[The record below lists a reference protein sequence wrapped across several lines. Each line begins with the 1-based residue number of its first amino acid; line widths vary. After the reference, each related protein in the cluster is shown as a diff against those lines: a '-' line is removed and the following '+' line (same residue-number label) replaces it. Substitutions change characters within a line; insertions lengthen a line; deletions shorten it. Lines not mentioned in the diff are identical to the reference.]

1 MRKRKRKRKTGALAV
16 LLVFM
21 MTFAN
26 IFGMM
31 PVISVAAQEEKQQE
45 VTVERASELVYG
57 EQYLLVGGTAG
68 KTSGSEDDIYAVVGA
83 TTHSGSKAG
92 SVLDKVEVSGL
103 DFSDAENQLTAQ
115 ETNLWTAVE
124 GEDGT
129 VALYNEASN
138 KYMHFESGNRAVTL
152 TDGATYYEAVLTD
165 HHAAG
170 KALAFRL
177 GTWYLNFSE
186 SQNGFCAYDASGYSQ
201 DETKDTNQ
209 YAFYHVKKAEVSTTS
224 TVTRAT
230 AITAGKKYMLVGG
243 DSKSSTYQAVT
254 AQTHAG
260 SKVNSVLTGAE
271 IAGLDLSDLSNE
283 VTVSNEYLWTVKAGS
298 TEGTVALYNEAAGK
312 YLNFAEGAR
321 PVTLGDEPTEFALAQ
336 TDHHVAGI
344 AAAFHLNNYYLNYSD
359 SQNGFCAYDAS
370 SYSQDETKDTN
381 QYAFYEVKAGET
393 PDPAPTPDPDPSE
406 GEAKATL
413 LFCSDFQTGTEVS
426 PYQSVSDVPE
436 SLTSVMTNISK
447 AIYDDGVTKI
457 DRVLAVGDYTAYTG
471 RYNYDADATIGIQ
484 AFKNII
490 QNRWTDTDQFLFI
503 QGNHDQ
509 ANYPF
514 DEGANEYEDY
524 IVYCINTTYN
534 SSEMGGFPWMQGST
548 GSEAQVKKAAEKLG
562 DYLDSCITA
571 GETRPIFLMVHLPLH
586 FSGRTSSL
594 YGNGDNLY
602 SSYLFDVIN
611 TAAEDLDIVYLYGH
625 NHSKGWDNYIGG
637 SRVFKQ
643 PGDTILI
650 PDLTKKSGSTTD
662 SYTKEELNFTYMN
675 AGYIGYFHDA
685 TAADELT
692 ATVCRIYDDK
702 LVLSRYSED
711 GLIDIGSVGK
721 NNTRYNDSAMIPAT
735 ELTQATA
742 SPVQIDL
749 NQVAVPSVTLEAASG
764 KVGEKVALKATV
776 KHIKAASYKW
786 SIEDPAIADLTAEEN
801 TADVFCKKAGSTNVK
816 VTVTDTDGNTTV
828 GQAVLEVSYD
838 QTAGASAK
846 IQDADGNAVTT
857 AGKNERI
864 ILKGALAGIP
874 EVVSYKWSVSDS
886 ELAELEDADSAETA
900 VTFKGKGE
908 VTVTLLVTYKDAQGQ
923 QQTVTADTKVTV
935 SEIPTYKR
943 VAEIESGKSYLI
955 IGSSGKALDAEISPV
970 GGVACIAGTE
980 MQTADLDNAGDVI
993 KGEYSALLWTIEK
1006 DANGQYTLYNKA
1018 AKKYLS
1024 LSASERNVNL
1034 TDTPVKLSVEKG
1046 ALSNGSGSCVAFYN
1060 GTMYL
1065 NHSKSKQ
1072 AYCGYSGE
1080 TVTNANNQ
1088 FAIYELVGEEA
1099 VKTTYTV
1106 TFNSRGGSA
1115 VAAQTVEKG
1124 ARVTEPSAPTLE
1136 GYTFAGWYTD
1146 EACTTQWNFATG
1158 VVDRNLEL
1166 YAKWNEIEVP
1176 EPVIDTAELQKL
1188 VDEMDQVDLEKY
1200 EKDAAYDAFAAALQ
1214 NAKAVLADPESE
1226 QAVAEAK
1233 AALTEAYANLKLIE
1247 TPEPEPVIDTAELQ
1261 KLVDEMDQVDLEK
1274 YEKDAAYDAFT
1285 AALQNA
1291 KAVLADPESEQAVAE
1306 AKAAL
1311 TEAYANLKLI
1321 ETPEPTPEPTPTPTP
1336 GKDDKTPGTDKNN
1349 KTSGTGK
1356 DNKNPGKGT
1365 TTTTPAKGGSK
1376 VVPTG
1381 DNTEGMMVVL
1391 CMMAAAAGVIV
1402 IRKKSAEK

>member
-1 MRKRKRKRKTGALAV
+1 MRKRKTGALAV

-21 MTFAN
+21 MAFAN

-31 PVISVAAQEEKQQE
+31 PAISVAAQEEKQQE

-68 KTSGSEDDIYAVVGA
+68 KTSGSEDDLYAVVGA

-124 GEDGT
+124 GENGT
-129 VALYNEASN
+129 VALYNKASN

-152 TDGATYYEAVLTD
+152 TDEATYYEAVLTD

-186 SQNGFCAYDASGYSQ
+186 SQNGFCAYDASTYSQ
-201 DETKDTNQ
+201 NETKDTNQ

-370 SYSQDETKDTN
+370 TYSQNETKDTN
-381 QYAFYEVKAGET
+381 QYALYEVKSGVT
-393 PDPAPTPDPDPSE
+393 PTPTPDPDPSE
-406 GEAKATL
+406 GDAKATL

-548 GSEAQVKKAAEKLG
+548 GSEAQVKKAAQKLG
-562 DYLDSCITA
+562 DYLEGCITA
-571 GETRPIFLMVHLPLH
+571 GETRPIFIMVHLPLH

-637 SRVFKQ
+637 SRVFKR

-776 KHIKAASYKW
+776 KHIKASSYKW

-846 IQDADGNAVTT
+846 IQDADGNGVTT
-857 AGKNERI
+857 AGKNERM
-864 ILKGALAGIP
+864 ILKGALSGIP
-874 EVVSYKWSVSDS
+874 EVVSYKWSVSDP

-943 VAEIESGKSYLI
+943 AAEMEPGKSYLI
-955 IGSSGKALDAEISPV
+955 IGSSGKALNAEISPV

-980 MQTADLDNAGDVI
+980 MQTADLGNAGDVI

-1046 ALSNGSGSCVAFYN
+1046 ALSNGSGFCVAFYN

-1088 FAIYELVGEEA
+1088 FAIYELVGGEA

-1106 TFNSRGGSA
+1106 TFNSWGGSA
-1115 VAAQTVEKG
+1115 VTAQTVEKG
-1124 ARVTEPSAPTLE
+1124 AKVTEPSAPTLE

-1188 VDEMDQVDLEKY
+1188 VDEMDRVDLEKY
-1200 EKDAAYDAFAAALQ
+1200 EKDAAYDAFVAALQ
-1214 NAKAVLADPESE
+1214 NAKAVLTDPESE

-1247 TPEPEPVIDTAELQ
+1247 MPEPEP
-1261 KLVDEMDQVDLEK
+1261 
-1274 YEKDAAYDAFT
+1274 
-1285 AALQNA
+1285 
-1291 KAVLADPESEQAVAE
+1291 
-1306 AKAAL
+1306 
-1311 TEAYANLKLI
+1311 
-1321 ETPEPTPEPTPTPTP
+1321 TPEPTPEPEPTPTP
-1336 GKDDKTPGTDKNN
+1336 GKDDKTPGTDKND

-1365 TTTTPAKGGSK
+1365 TTTTPAKDSSK

-1381 DNTEGMMVVL
+1381 DSTEGMMVVL

>member
-1 MRKRKRKRKTGALAV
+1 MRKRKTGALAV

-31 PVISVAAQEEKQQE
+31 PAISVAAQEEKQQE

-68 KTSGSEDDIYAVVGA
+68 KTSGSEDDLYAVVGA

-103 DFSDAENQLTAQ
+103 DFSDAGNQLTAQ
-115 ETNLWTAVE
+115 ETNLWTAVK
-124 GEDGT
+124 GENGT
-129 VALYNEASN
+129 VALYNKVSD
-138 KYMHFESGNRAVTL
+138 KYMHLESGNRAVTL
-152 TDGATYYEAVLTD
+152 TDEATYYEAVLTD

-186 SQNGFCAYDASGYSQ
+186 SQNGFCAYDASTYSQ
-201 DETKDTNQ
+201 NETKDTNQ
-209 YAFYHVKKAEVSTTS
+209 YAFYHVKKAEGSTTS

-230 AITAGKKYMLVGG
+230 AITTGKKYMLVGG
-243 DSKSSTYQAVT
+243 DSKSGTYQAVT

-370 SYSQDETKDTN
+370 TYSQNETKDTN
-381 QYAFYEVKAGET
+381 QYALYEVKSGVT
-393 PDPAPTPDPDPSE
+393 PTPTPDPDPSE
-406 GEAKATL
+406 GDAKATL

-514 DEGANEYEDY
+514 DEGANEYEDS

-548 GSEAQVKKAAEKLG
+548 GSEAQVKKAAQKLG
-562 DYLDSCITA
+562 DYLEGCITA
-571 GETRPIFLMVHLPLH
+571 GETRPIFIMVHLPLH

-637 SRVFKQ
+637 SRVFKR

-776 KHIKAASYKW
+776 KHIKASSYKW

-846 IQDADGNAVTT
+846 IQDADGNGVTT
-857 AGKNERI
+857 AGKNERM
-864 ILKGALAGIP
+864 ILKGALSGIP
-874 EVVSYKWSVSDS
+874 EVVSYKWSVSDP

-943 VAEIESGKSYLI
+943 AAEMEPGKSYLI
-955 IGSSGKALDAEISPV
+955 IGSSGKALNAEISPV

-980 MQTADLDNAGDVI
+980 MQTADLGNAGDVI

-1046 ALSNGSGSCVAFYN
+1046 ALSNGSGFCVAFYN

-1088 FAIYELVGEEA
+1088 FAIYELVGGEA

-1106 TFNSRGGSA
+1106 TFNSWGGSA

-1124 ARVTEPSAPTLE
+1124 AKVTEPSAPTLE

-1188 VDEMDQVDLEKY
+1188 VDEMDRVDLEKY
-1200 EKDAAYDAFAAALQ
+1200 EKDAAYDAFVAALQ
-1214 NAKAVLADPESE
+1214 NAKAVLTDPESE

-1247 TPEPEPVIDTAELQ
+1247 MPE
-1261 KLVDEMDQVDLEK
+1261 
-1274 YEKDAAYDAFT
+1274 
-1285 AALQNA
+1285 
-1291 KAVLADPESEQAVAE
+1291 
-1306 AKAAL
+1306 
-1311 TEAYANLKLI
+1311 
-1321 ETPEPTPEPTPTPTP
+1321 PEPTPEPTPTP
-1336 GKDDKTPGTDKNN
+1336 GKDDKTPGTDKNDKTSGTDKN
-1349 KTSGTGK
+1349 DKTSGTGK

-1365 TTTTPAKGGSK
+1365 TTTTPAKDSSK

-1381 DNTEGMMVVL
+1381 DSTEGMMVVL

>member
-1 MRKRKRKRKTGALAV
+1 MRKRKTGALTV

-21 MTFAN
+21 MAFAN

-31 PVISVAAQEEKQQE
+31 PAISVAAQEEKQQE

-68 KTSGSEDDIYAVVGA
+68 KTSGSEDDLYAVVGA

-115 ETNLWTAVE
+115 EMNLWTAVE
-124 GEDGT
+124 GENGT
-129 VALYNEASN
+129 VALYNKASN

-152 TDGATYYEAVLTD
+152 TDEATYYEAVLTD

-170 KALAFRL
+170 KALAFRF

-186 SQNGFCAYDASGYSQ
+186 SQNGFCAYDASTYSQ
-201 DETKDTNQ
+201 NETKDTNQ

-283 VTVSNEYLWTVKAGS
+283 VTVNNEYLWTVKAGS

-370 SYSQDETKDTN
+370 TYSQNETKDTN
-381 QYAFYEVKAGET
+381 QYALYEVKSGVTPT
-393 PDPAPTPDPDPSE
+393 PDPDPDPSE
-406 GEAKATL
+406 GDAKATL

-426 PYQSVSDVPE
+426 TYQSVSDVPE

-514 DEGANEYEDY
+514 DEGANEYEDS

-548 GSEAQVKKAAEKLG
+548 GSEAQVKKAAQKLG
-562 DYLDSCITA
+562 DYLEGCITA
-571 GETRPIFLMVHLPLH
+571 GETRPIFIMVHLPLH

-637 SRVFKQ
+637 SRVFKR

-650 PDLTKKSGSTTD
+650 PDLTKKSGSITD

-776 KHIKAASYKW
+776 KHIKASSYKW

-838 QTAGASAK
+838 QTAGSSAK
-846 IQDADGNAVTT
+846 IQDADGNGVTT
-857 AGKNERI
+857 AGKNERM
-864 ILKGALAGIP
+864 ILKGALSGIP
-874 EVVSYKWSVSDS
+874 EVVSYKWSVSDP

-943 VAEIESGKSYLI
+943 AAEMEPGKSYLI
-955 IGSSGKALDAEISPV
+955 IGSSGKALNAEISPV

-980 MQTADLDNAGDVI
+980 MQTADLGNAGDVI

-1046 ALSNGSGSCVAFYN
+1046 ALSNGSGFCVAFYN

-1088 FAIYELVGEEA
+1088 FAIYELVGGEA

-1106 TFNSRGGSA
+1106 TFNSWGGSA

-1124 ARVTEPSAPTLE
+1124 AKVTEPSAPTLE

-1188 VDEMDQVDLEKY
+1188 VDEMDRVDLEKY
-1200 EKDAAYDAFAAALQ
+1200 EKDAAYDAFVAALQ
-1214 NAKAVLADPESE
+1214 NAKAVLTDPESE

-1247 TPEPEPVIDTAELQ
+1247 MPEPE
-1261 KLVDEMDQVDLEK
+1261 
-1274 YEKDAAYDAFT
+1274 
-1285 AALQNA
+1285 
-1291 KAVLADPESEQAVAE
+1291 
-1306 AKAAL
+1306 
-1311 TEAYANLKLI
+1311 
-1321 ETPEPTPEPTPTPTP
+1321 PTPTP
-1336 GKDDKTPGTDKNN
+1336 GKDDKTPGTDKNDKTSGTDKN
-1349 KTSGTGK
+1349 DKTSGTGK

-1365 TTTTPAKGGSK
+1365 TTTTPAKDSSK

-1381 DNTEGMMVVL
+1381 DSTEGMMVVL

>member
-1 MRKRKRKRKTGALAV
+1 MRKRKTGALAV

-21 MTFAN
+21 MAFAN

-31 PVISVAAQEEKQQE
+31 PAISVAAQEEKQQE

-68 KTSGSEDDIYAVVGA
+68 KTSGSEDDLYAVVGA

-124 GEDGT
+124 GENGT
-129 VALYNEASN
+129 VALYNKASN

-152 TDGATYYEAVLTD
+152 TDEATYYEAVLTD

-186 SQNGFCAYDASGYSQ
+186 SQNGFCAYDASTYSQ
-201 DETKDTNQ
+201 NETKDTNQ

-370 SYSQDETKDTN
+370 TYSQNETKDTN
-381 QYAFYEVKAGET
+381 QYALYEVKSGVT
-393 PDPAPTPDPDPSE
+393 PTPTPDPDPSE
-406 GEAKATL
+406 GDAKATL

-548 GSEAQVKKAAEKLG
+548 GSEAQVKKAAQKLG
-562 DYLDSCITA
+562 DYLEGCITA
-571 GETRPIFLMVHLPLH
+571 GETRPIFIMVHLPLH

-637 SRVFKQ
+637 SRVFKR

-776 KHIKAASYKW
+776 KHIKASSYKW

-846 IQDADGNAVTT
+846 IQDADGNGVTT
-857 AGKNERI
+857 AGKNERM
-864 ILKGALAGIP
+864 ILKGALSGIP
-874 EVVSYKWSVSDS
+874 EVVSYKWSVSDP

-943 VAEIESGKSYLI
+943 AAEMEPGKSYLI
-955 IGSSGKALDAEISPV
+955 IGSSGKALNAEISPV

-980 MQTADLDNAGDVI
+980 MQTADLGNAGDVI

-1046 ALSNGSGSCVAFYN
+1046 ALSNGSGFCVAFYN

-1088 FAIYELVGEEA
+1088 FAIYELVGGEA

-1106 TFNSRGGSA
+1106 TFNSWGGSA

-1124 ARVTEPSAPTLE
+1124 AKVTEPSAPTLE

-1188 VDEMDQVDLEKY
+1188 VDEMDRVDLEKY
-1200 EKDAAYDAFAAALQ
+1200 EKDAAYDAFVAALQ
-1214 NAKAVLADPESE
+1214 NAKAVLTDPESE

-1233 AALTEAYANLKLIE
+1233 AALIEAYANLKLIE
-1247 TPEPEPVIDTAELQ
+1247 MPE
-1261 KLVDEMDQVDLEK
+1261 
-1274 YEKDAAYDAFT
+1274 
-1285 AALQNA
+1285 
-1291 KAVLADPESEQAVAE
+1291 
-1306 AKAAL
+1306 
-1311 TEAYANLKLI
+1311 
-1321 ETPEPTPEPTPTPTP
+1321 PEPTPTPTP
-1336 GKDDKTPGTDKNN
+1336 GKDDKTPGTDKND

-1365 TTTTPAKGGSK
+1365 TTTTPAKDSSK

-1381 DNTEGMMVVL
+1381 DSTEGMMVVL

>member
-1 MRKRKRKRKTGALAV
+1 MRKRKTGALAV

-21 MTFAN
+21 MAFAN

-31 PVISVAAQEEKQQE
+31 PAISVAAQEEKQQE

-68 KTSGSEDDIYAVVGA
+68 KTSGSEDDLYAVVGA

-124 GEDGT
+124 SENGT
-129 VALYNEASN
+129 VALYNKASN

-152 TDGATYYEAVLTD
+152 TDEATYYEAVLTD

-186 SQNGFCAYDASGYSQ
+186 SQNGFCAYDASTYSQ
-201 DETKDTNQ
+201 NETKDTNQ

-370 SYSQDETKDTN
+370 TYSQNETKDTN
-381 QYAFYEVKAGET
+381 QYALYEVKSGVT
-393 PDPAPTPDPDPSE
+393 PTPTPDPDPSE
-406 GEAKATL
+406 GDAKATL

-436 SLTSVMTNISK
+436 SLTSGMTNISK

-548 GSEAQVKKAAEKLG
+548 GSEAQVKKAAQKLG
-562 DYLDSCITA
+562 DYLEGCITA
-571 GETRPIFLMVHLPLH
+571 GETRPIFIMVHLPLH

-637 SRVFKQ
+637 SRVFKR

-776 KHIKAASYKW
+776 KHIKASSYKW

-846 IQDADGNAVTT
+846 IQDADGNGVTT
-857 AGKNERI
+857 AGKNERM
-864 ILKGALAGIP
+864 ILKGALSGIP
-874 EVVSYKWSVSDS
+874 EVVSYKWSVSDP

-943 VAEIESGKSYLI
+943 AAEMEPGKSYLI
-955 IGSSGKALDAEISPV
+955 IGSSGKALNAEISPV

-980 MQTADLDNAGDVI
+980 MQTADLGNAGDVI

-1046 ALSNGSGSCVAFYN
+1046 ALSNGSGFCVAFYN

-1088 FAIYELVGEEA
+1088 FAIYELVGGEA

-1106 TFNSRGGSA
+1106 TFNSWGGSA

-1124 ARVTEPSAPTLE
+1124 AKVTEPSAPTLE

-1188 VDEMDQVDLEKY
+1188 VDEMDRVDLEKY
-1200 EKDAAYDAFAAALQ
+1200 EKDAAYDAFVAALQ
-1214 NAKAVLADPESE
+1214 NAKAVLTDPESE

-1247 TPEPEPVIDTAELQ
+1247 MPEPE
-1261 KLVDEMDQVDLEK
+1261 
-1274 YEKDAAYDAFT
+1274 
-1285 AALQNA
+1285 
-1291 KAVLADPESEQAVAE
+1291 
-1306 AKAAL
+1306 
-1311 TEAYANLKLI
+1311 
-1321 ETPEPTPEPTPTPTP
+1321 PEPTPEPTPTP
-1336 GKDDKTPGTDKNN
+1336 GKDDKTPGTDKND

-1365 TTTTPAKGGSK
+1365 TTTTPAKDSSK

-1381 DNTEGMMVVL
+1381 DSTEGMMVVL

>member
-1 MRKRKRKRKTGALAV
+1 MRKRKTGALAV

-21 MTFAN
+21 MAFAN

-31 PVISVAAQEEKQQE
+31 PAISVAAQEEKQQE

-68 KTSGSEDDIYAVVGA
+68 KTSGSEDDLYAVVGA

-124 GEDGT
+124 GENGT
-129 VALYNEASN
+129 VALYNKASN

-152 TDGATYYEAVLTD
+152 TDEATYYEAVLTD

-186 SQNGFCAYDASGYSQ
+186 SQNGFCAYDASTYSQ
-201 DETKDTNQ
+201 NETKDTNQ

-370 SYSQDETKDTN
+370 TYSQNETKDTN
-381 QYAFYEVKAGET
+381 QYALYEVKSGVTPT
-393 PDPAPTPDPDPSE
+393 PDPDPDPDPSE
-406 GEAKATL
+406 GDAKATL

-548 GSEAQVKKAAEKLG
+548 GSEAQVKKAAQKLG
-562 DYLDSCITA
+562 DYLEGCITA
-571 GETRPIFLMVHLPLH
+571 GETRPIFIMVHLPLH

-637 SRVFKQ
+637 SRVFKR

-776 KHIKAASYKW
+776 KHIKASSYKW

-846 IQDADGNAVTT
+846 IQDADGNGVTT
-857 AGKNERI
+857 AGKNERM
-864 ILKGALAGIP
+864 ILKGALSGIP
-874 EVVSYKWSVSDS
+874 EVVSYKWSVSDP

-955 IGSSGKALDAEISPV
+955 IGSSGKALNAEISPV

-980 MQTADLDNAGDVI
+980 MQTADLGNAGDVI

-1046 ALSNGSGSCVAFYN
+1046 ALSNGSGFCVAFYN

-1088 FAIYELVGEEA
+1088 FAIYELVGGEA

-1106 TFNSRGGSA
+1106 TFNSWGGSA

-1124 ARVTEPSAPTLE
+1124 AKVTEPSAPTLE

-1188 VDEMDQVDLEKY
+1188 VDEMDRVDLEKY
-1200 EKDAAYDAFAAALQ
+1200 EKDAAYDAFVAALQ
-1214 NAKAVLADPESE
+1214 NAKAVLTDPESE

-1247 TPEPEPVIDTAELQ
+1247 MPE
-1261 KLVDEMDQVDLEK
+1261 
-1274 YEKDAAYDAFT
+1274 
-1285 AALQNA
+1285 
-1291 KAVLADPESEQAVAE
+1291 
-1306 AKAAL
+1306 
-1311 TEAYANLKLI
+1311 
-1321 ETPEPTPEPTPTPTP
+1321 PEPTPEPTPTP
-1336 GKDDKTPGTDKNN
+1336 GKDDKTPGTDKND

-1365 TTTTPAKGGSK
+1365 TTTTPAKDSSK

-1381 DNTEGMMVVL
+1381 DSTEGMMVVL

>member
-1 MRKRKRKRKTGALAV
+1 MRKRKTGALAV

-21 MTFAN
+21 MAFAN

-31 PVISVAAQEEKQQE
+31 PAISVAAQEEKQQE

-68 KTSGSEDDIYAVVGA
+68 KTSGSEDDLYAVVGA

-124 GEDGT
+124 GENGT
-129 VALYNEASN
+129 VALYNKASN

-152 TDGATYYEAVLTD
+152 TDEATYYEAVLTD

-186 SQNGFCAYDASGYSQ
+186 SQNGFCAYDASTYSQ
-201 DETKDTNQ
+201 NETKDTNQ

-370 SYSQDETKDTN
+370 TYSQNETKDTN
-381 QYAFYEVKAGET
+381 QYALYEVKSGVT
-393 PDPAPTPDPDPSE
+393 PTPTPDPDPSE
-406 GEAKATL
+406 GDAKATL

-548 GSEAQVKKAAEKLG
+548 GSEAQVKKAAQKLG
-562 DYLDSCITA
+562 DYLEGCITA
-571 GETRPIFLMVHLPLH
+571 GETRPIFIMVHLPLH

-637 SRVFKQ
+637 SRVFKR

-764 KVGEKVALKATV
+764 KVGEKVALKVTV
-776 KHIKAASYKW
+776 KHIKASSYKW

-846 IQDADGNAVTT
+846 IQDADGNGVTT
-857 AGKNERI
+857 AGKNERM
-864 ILKGALAGIP
+864 ILKGALSGIP
-874 EVVSYKWSVSDS
+874 EVVSYKWSVSDP

-943 VAEIESGKSYLI
+943 AAEMEPGKSYLI
-955 IGSSGKALDAEISPV
+955 IGSSGKALNAEISPV

-980 MQTADLDNAGDVI
+980 MQTADLGNAGDVI

-1046 ALSNGSGSCVAFYN
+1046 ALSNGSGFCVAFYN

-1088 FAIYELVGEEA
+1088 FAIYELVGGEA

-1106 TFNSRGGSA
+1106 TFNSWGGSA

-1124 ARVTEPSAPTLE
+1124 AKVTEPSAPTLE

-1188 VDEMDQVDLEKY
+1188 VDEMDRVDLEKY
-1200 EKDAAYDAFAAALQ
+1200 EKDAAYDAFVAALQ
-1214 NAKAVLADPESE
+1214 NAKAVLTDPESE

-1247 TPEPEPVIDTAELQ
+1247 MPE
-1261 KLVDEMDQVDLEK
+1261 
-1274 YEKDAAYDAFT
+1274 
-1285 AALQNA
+1285 
-1291 KAVLADPESEQAVAE
+1291 
-1306 AKAAL
+1306 
-1311 TEAYANLKLI
+1311 
-1321 ETPEPTPEPTPTPTP
+1321 PEPTPEPTPTP
-1336 GKDDKTPGTDKNN
+1336 GKDDKTPGTDKNDKTSGTDKN
-1349 KTSGTGK
+1349 DKTSGTGK

-1365 TTTTPAKGGSK
+1365 TTTTPAKDSSK

-1381 DNTEGMMVVL
+1381 DSTEGMMVVL